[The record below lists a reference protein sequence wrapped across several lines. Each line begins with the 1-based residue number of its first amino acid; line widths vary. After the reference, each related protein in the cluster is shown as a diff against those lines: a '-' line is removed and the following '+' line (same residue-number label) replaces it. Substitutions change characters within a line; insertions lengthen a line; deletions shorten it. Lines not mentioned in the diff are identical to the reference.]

1 MNGHLY
7 DPATGRF
14 LSADPTIQ
22 YADDM
27 QNYNRYSYNHHH
39 HHPLSTTDRS
49 GYGFFKSIG
58 KLFKGVAKAIVRF
71 LETHSPLPHDVV
83 LSDASF
89 WTAAQA
95 AFLREEIAKDADWAE
110 VIDALNAALHAN
122 SD

>member
-1 MNGHLY
+1 MES
-7 DPATGRF
+7 PAHSF
-14 LSADPTIQ
+14 SQ
-22 YADDM
+22 
-27 QNYNRYSYNHHH
+27 
-39 HHPLSTTDRS
+39 
-49 GYGFFKSIG
+49 
-58 KLFKGVAKAIVRF
+58 LFAQLGLASDNASIVRF
-71 LETHSPLPHDVV
+71 LETHRPLPHDVV